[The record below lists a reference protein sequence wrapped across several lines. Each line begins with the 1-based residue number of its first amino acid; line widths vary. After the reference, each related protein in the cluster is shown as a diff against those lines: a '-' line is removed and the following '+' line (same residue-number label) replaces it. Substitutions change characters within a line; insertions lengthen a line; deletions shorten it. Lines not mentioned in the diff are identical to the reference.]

1 MRLGAGTG
9 SSGARPATALIAD
22 DEAPMRDL
30 LRARLQAVWP
40 ELAIVAEAANGV
52 EAVELGERHRPD
64 IAFLDIRMPGLSGI
78 EAARRLYR
86 DAHIVFA
93 TAYDQ
98 YALDAFEQ
106 GALDYLLK
114 PVSAE
119 RLATTCA
126 RLRTRMQAAPAARS
140 AAGAAVAAA
149 AGMASPACAPD
160 DIGAQLARLAT
171 LLERGGHGNA
181 PGGAGKHGYLRWIQ
195 AQVGASL
202 RMVSTREVLFFQ
214 SDEKYTR
221 VQTASSEF
229 LIRKT
234 LKELLDELDPDEFWR
249 IHRST
254 LVRVDAIAEV
264 VRDLRGR
271 QLLRLRGSAHE
282 LEVSRNHGYLFQQ
295 M

>member
-1 MRLGAGTG
+1 V
-9 SSGARPATALIAD
+9 SDDRPVTALIAD

-40 ELAIVAEAANGV
+40 QLQIVAEAANGV
-52 EAVELGERHRPD
+52 EAVELGERLRPD

-78 EAARRLYR
+78 EAARRLYDR
-86 DAHIVFA
+86 SHIVFA

-98 YALDAFEQ
+98 YALDAFEH

-126 RLRTRMQAAPAARS
+126 RLQARLKARAADGDPAPQ
-140 AAGAAVAAA
+140 
-149 AGMASPACAPD
+149 
-160 DIGAQLARLAT
+160 DIGQQLARLTT
-171 LLERGGHGNA
+171 LLEHQ
-181 PGGAGKHGYLRWIQ
+181 GKPARPNYLRWIQ

-202 RMVSTREVLFFQ
+202 RMISTREVLFFQ

-221 VQTASSEF
+221 VQTASAEF

-249 IHRST
+249 VHRST
-254 LVRVDAIAEV
+254 LVRVDAIGEV
-264 VRDLRGR
+264 ARDARGR
-271 QLLRLRGSAHE
+271 HMLRLRNYPGE
-282 LEVSRNHGYLFQQ
+282 IEVSRNHTYLFQQ

>member
-1 MRLGAGTG
+1 MSMER
-9 SSGARPATALIAD
+9 TALTAMIAD

-30 LRARLQAVWP
+30 LRARLAAVWP
-40 ELAIVAEAANGV
+40 ELRIVAEAANGV
-52 EAVELGERHRPD
+52 EAVALGEQHQPD
-64 IAFLDIRMPGLSGI
+64 IAFLDIRMPGMSGI
-78 EAARRLYR
+78 EAARQLYR
-86 DAHIVFA
+86 RSHIVFA

-98 YALDAFEQ
+98 YAMDAFEQ

-126 RLRTRMQAAPAARS
+126 RLQGRLKTQAPAQ
-140 AAGAAVAAA
+140 
-149 AGMASPACAPD
+149 P
-160 DIGAQLARLAT
+160 DIGQQLARLT
-171 LLERGGHGNA
+171 SLLENKGQEKPQN
-181 PGGAGKHGYLRWIQ
+181 GYLRWIQ
-195 AQVGASL
+195 AQVGSSL

-221 VQTASSEF
+221 VQTASAEF

-234 LKELLDELDPDEFWR
+234 LKELAEELDPDEFWR

-254 LVRVDAIAEV
+254 LVRVDAIGEV
-264 VRDLRGR
+264 ARDLRGR
-271 QLLRLRGSAHE
+271 HMLRLRGHPFE
-282 LEVSRNHGYLFQQ
+282 LEVSRNHTYLFQQ

>member
-1 MRLGAGTG
+1 MMNEGAL
-9 SSGARPATALIAD
+9 TAMIAD

-30 LRARLQAVWP
+30 LRTRLAAVWP
-40 ELAIVAEAANGV
+40 ELRIVAEAANGV
-52 EAVELGERHRPD
+52 EAVALGEQHRPD
-64 IAFLDIRMPGLSGI
+64 IAFLDIRMPGMSGI
-78 EAARRLYR
+78 EAARQLYR
-86 DAHIVFA
+86 RSHIVFA

-119 RLATTCA
+119 RLATTCE
-126 RLRTRMQAAPAARS
+126 RLRSRIKAPA
-140 AAGAAVAAA
+140 
-149 AGMASPACAPD
+149 PAQP
-160 DIGAQLARLAT
+160 DIGQQLAKLT
-171 LLERGGHGNA
+171 SLLENKGHEK
-181 PGGAGKHGYLRWIQ
+181 PQTGYLRWIQ

-221 VQTASSEF
+221 VQTAAGEF

-234 LKELLDELDPDEFWR
+234 LKELAEELDPDEFWR

-254 LVRVDAIAEV
+254 LVRVDAIGEV
-264 VRDLRGR
+264 ARDLRGR
-271 QLLRLRGSAHE
+271 HMLRLRGHPFE
-282 LEVSRNHGYLFQQ
+282 LEVSRNHTYLFQQ

>member
-1 MRLGAGTG
+1 MMLTLRTETTGGAL
-9 SSGARPATALIAD
+9 TAMIAD

-30 LRARLQAVWP
+30 LRARLASVWP
-40 ELAIVAEAANGV
+40 ELRIVAEAANGI
-52 EAVELGERHRPD
+52 EAVELGEQHRPD
-64 IAFLDIRMPGLSGI
+64 IAFLDIRMPGMSGI
-78 EAARRLYR
+78 EAARQLYR
-86 DAHIVFA
+86 RSHIVFA

-126 RLRTRMQAAPAARS
+126 RLRSRMKAP
-140 AAGAAVAAA
+140 
-149 AGMASPACAPD
+149 SPAQP
-160 DIGAQLARLAT
+160 DIGQQLARLT
-171 LLERGGHGNA
+171 SLLENKGSA
-181 PGGAGKHGYLRWIQ
+181 QPQTGYLRWIQ
-195 AQVGASL
+195 AQVGSSL

-221 VQTASSEF
+221 VQTATAEF

-234 LKELLDELDPDEFWR
+234 LKELAEELDPDEFWR

-254 LVRVDAIAEV
+254 LVRVDAIGEV
-264 VRDLRGR
+264 ARDLRGR
-271 QLLRLRGSAHE
+271 HMLRLRGHPFE
-282 LEVSRNHGYLFQQ
+282 LEVSRNHTYLFQQ

>member
-1 MRLGAGTG
+1 LSTVPLIA
-9 SSGARPATALIAD
+9 PITALIAD

-30 LRARLQAVWP
+30 LRTRLQTVWP
-40 ELAIVAEAANGV
+40 ELHIVAEAANGV
-52 EAVELGERHRPD
+52 QAVELGEQHRPG

-78 EAARRLYR
+78 EAARQLYTHS
-86 DAHIVFA
+86 HIVFA

-98 YALDAFEQ
+98 YALDAFQQ

-114 PVSAE
+114 PVSAD

-126 RLRTRMQAAPAARS
+126 RLRTRLEAQRNANPGATPAAVQE
-140 AAGAAVAAA
+140 AGAQ
-149 AGMASPACAPD
+149 
-160 DIGAQLARLAT
+160 DIGQQLARLTA
-171 LLERGGHGNA
+171 LLDNKGQVT
-181 PGGAGKHGYLRWIQ
+181 PKTGYLRWIQ

-214 SDEKYTR
+214 SEDKYTR
-221 VQTASSEF
+221 VQTATSEF

-264 VRDLRGR
+264 SRDVRGR
-271 QLLRLRGSAHE
+271 QMLRLKNYTGEE
-282 LEVSRNHGYLFQQ
+282 LEVSRNHSYLFQQ

>member
-1 MRLGAGTG
+1 VNSA
-9 SSGARPATALIAD
+9 AITALIAD

-30 LRARLQAVWP
+30 LRARLSSVWP
-40 ELAIVAEAANGV
+40 ELQIVAEAANGV
-52 EAVELGERHRPD
+52 QAVELGQRHRPD

-78 EAARRLYR
+78 EAARQLYTHS
-86 DAHIVFA
+86 HIVFA

-98 YALDAFEQ
+98 YALDAFQQ

-114 PVSAE
+114 PVTAE

-126 RLRTRMQAAPAARS
+126 RLRTRLEAQRDAKL
-140 AAGAAVAAA
+140 V
-149 AGMASPACAPD
+149 ASPDANRDTDRDTSVPPQ
-160 DIGAQLARLAT
+160 DIGQQLARLTA
-171 LLERGGHGNA
+171 LLENKGQA
-181 PGGAGKHGYLRWIQ
+181 KPQTGYLRWIQ

-221 VQTASSEF
+221 VQTATSEF

-254 LVRVDAIAEV
+254 LVRVDAIADV
-264 VRDLRGR
+264 SRDVRGR
-271 QLLRLRGSAHE
+271 QMLRLKNYAGEA
-282 LEVSRNHGYLFQQ
+282 LEVSRNHSYLFQQ

>member
-1 MRLGAGTG
+1 MV
-9 SSGARPATALIAD
+9 TALIAD

-30 LRARLQAVWP
+30 LRARLQQAWP
-40 ELAIVAEAANGV
+40 DLQIVAEAANGV
-52 EAVELGERHRPD
+52 EAVELGEKLRPD

-78 EAARRLYR
+78 EAARRLYER
-86 DAHIVFA
+86 SHIVFA

-126 RLRTRMQAAPAARS
+126 RLQARLRKR
-140 AAGAAVAAA
+140 
-149 AGMASPACAPD
+149 APD
-160 DIGAQLARLAT
+160 DAAPPQDIGQQLAKLTT
-171 LLERGGHGNA
+171 LLENK
-181 PGGAGKHGYLRWIQ
+181 GKPDKPTYLRWIQ
-195 AQVGASL
+195 AQVGSSL
-202 RMVSTREVLFFQ
+202 RMVSTREILFFQ

-221 VQTASSEF
+221 VQTAAAEF

-264 VRDLRGR
+264 KRDLRGR
-271 QLLRLRGSAHE
+271 QMLKVRGYPGE
-282 LEVSRNHGYLFQQ
+282 LEVSRNHSYLFQQ

>member
-1 MRLGAGTG
+1 M
-9 SSGARPATALIAD
+9 IAD

-30 LRARLQAVWP
+30 LRARLAAVWP
-40 ELAIVAEAANGV
+40 ELQIVAEAANGV
-52 EAVELGERHRPD
+52 EAVALGEQHRPD
-64 IAFLDIRMPGLSGI
+64 IAFLDIRMPGMSGI
-78 EAARRLYR
+78 EAARQLYR
-86 DAHIVFA
+86 RSHIVFA

-98 YALDAFEQ
+98 YALDAFQQ

-126 RLRTRMQAAPAARS
+126 RLQDRLNERLKLHVPAQ
-140 AAGAAVAAA
+140 
-149 AGMASPACAPD
+149 P
-160 DIGAQLARLAT
+160 DIGQQLARLTA
-171 LLERGGHGNA
+171 LLENKGQEK
-181 PGGAGKHGYLRWIQ
+181 PKTGYLRWIQ

-221 VQTASSEF
+221 VQTATAEF

-234 LKELLDELDPDEFWR
+234 LKELADELDPDEFWR

-254 LVRVDAIAEV
+254 LVRVDAIGEV
-264 VRDLRGR
+264 TRDLRGR
-271 QLLRLRGSAHE
+271 HMLRLRGHPFE
-282 LEVSRNHGYLFQQ
+282 LEVSRNHTYLFQQ

>member
-1 MRLGAGTG
+1 M
-9 SSGARPATALIAD
+9 SSGETFTALIAD

-40 ELAIVAEAANGV
+40 ELQIVAEAANGLQ
-52 EAVELGERHRPD
+52 AVELGEQHKPD
-64 IAFLDIRMPGLSGI
+64 IAFLDIRMPGMSGI
-78 EAARRLYR
+78 EAARQLYR
-86 DAHIVFA
+86 HSQIVFA

-98 YALDAFEQ
+98 YALDAFQQ

-126 RLRTRMQAAPAARS
+126 RLRSRLEASRQPSRLPPAP
-140 AAGAAVAAA
+140 
-149 AGMASPACAPD
+149 PQ
-160 DIGAQLARLAT
+160 DIGEQLAQLTA
-171 LLERGGHGNA
+171 LLENK
-181 PGGAGKHGYLRWIQ
+181 GKAASEERPKNGYLRWIQ

-221 VQTASSEF
+221 VQTATSEF

-264 VRDLRGR
+264 SRDLRGR
-271 QLLRLRGSAHE
+271 QMLRLKGHAGE
-282 LEVSRNHGYLFQQ
+282 LEVSRNHSYLFQQ

>member
-1 MRLGAGTG
+1 MEE
-9 SSGARPATALIAD
+9 RPVTALIAD

-30 LRARLQAVWP
+30 LRSRLQQVWP
-40 ELAIVAEAANGV
+40 DLQIVAEAANGV
-52 EAVELGERHRPD
+52 EAVELGEQFRPD

-78 EAARRLYR
+78 EAARRLYER
-86 DAHIVFA
+86 SHIVFA

-126 RLRTRMQAAPAARS
+126 RLQARLRARANAAAEAAPQ
-140 AAGAAVAAA
+140 
-149 AGMASPACAPD
+149 
-160 DIGAQLARLAT
+160 DIGQQLAKLTA
-171 LLERGGHGNA
+171 LLEHRGKPEKPA
-181 PGGAGKHGYLRWIQ
+181 YLRWIQ
-195 AQVGASL
+195 AQVGSSL
-202 RMVSTREVLFFQ
+202 RMVSTREILFFQ

-221 VQTASSEF
+221 VQTAGAEF

-264 VRDLRGR
+264 KRDLRGR
-271 QLLRLRGSAHE
+271 QMLKVRGYAGE
-282 LEVSRNHGYLFQQ
+282 LEVSRNHSYLFQQ

>member
-1 MRLGAGTG
+1 MAEERVV
-9 SSGARPATALIAD
+9 TALIAD

-30 LRARLQAVWP
+30 LRARLQTVWP
-40 ELAIVAEAANGV
+40 ELRIVAEAANGV
-52 EAVELGERHRPD
+52 EAVEFGKQHRPD

-78 EAARRLYR
+78 EAARQLYR
-86 DAHIVFA
+86 QSHIVFA

-119 RLATTCA
+119 RLAATCA
-126 RLRTRMQAAPAARS
+126 RIRARTGASAPVSEIGQPSSSR
-140 AAGAAVAAA
+140 
-149 AGMASPACAPD
+149 
-160 DIGAQLARLAT
+160 DIGAQLARLT
-171 LLERGGHGNA
+171 ELIENKA
-181 PGGAGKHGYLRWIQ
+181 PAKTGYLRWIQ
-195 AQVGASL
+195 AQVGSSL
-202 RMVSTREVLFFQ
+202 RMISTREVLFFQ

-221 VQTASSEF
+221 VQTAGAEY

-264 VRDLRGR
+264 TRDLRGR
-271 QLLRLRGSAHE
+271 HMLRLRNYAGE
-282 LEVSRNHGYLFQQ
+282 LEISRNHTSLFQQ

>member
-1 MRLGAGTG
+1 MSTDSA
-9 SSGARPATALIAD
+9 PVTALIAD

-40 ELAIVAEAANGV
+40 ALQIVAEAANGV
-52 EAVELGERHRPD
+52 QAVELGELHKPD

-78 EAARRLYR
+78 EAARRLYC
-86 DAHIVFA
+86 HSQIVFA

-119 RLATTCA
+119 RLAATCA
-126 RLRTRMQAAPAARS
+126 RLRARLDARLKTRPEVLPETAAPA
-140 AAGAAVAAA
+140 
-149 AGMASPACAPD
+149 PQ
-160 DIGAQLARLAT
+160 DIGQQLARLTA
-171 LLERGGHGNA
+171 LLENKGKPALDA
-181 PGGAGKHGYLRWIQ
+181 PPKNGYLRWIQ

-221 VQTASSEF
+221 VQTATSEF

-264 VRDLRGR
+264 ARDVRGR
-271 QLLRLRGSAHE
+271 QMLRLKNYPGE
-282 LEVSRNHGYLFQQ
+282 LEVSRNHSSLFQQ